1 MAKADEDAPGQAAEG
16 EPAGGRKRSGLLLA
30 LGILGGI
37 LLGGAVMY
45 ILDGSVSTPDEGEEA
60 DPAPVEDAKPPA
72 PAVDLLVVE
81 ARRFSVPL
89 ITEEKDLLGYVWVDL
104 ALEVDGPEDQSYVA
118 ARLSELRDAFLRDLY
133 TRQTADP
140 ERPGALDFDLLQ
152 RRLETVAKRVMG
164 EDRLLAVRIVNAR
177 RVPE

>member
-1 MAKADEDAPGQAAEG
+1 MAKADEDAPDQAAEDA
-16 EPAGGRKRSGLLLA
+16 PAGGRKRSGLLLA

-45 ILDGSVSTPDEGEEA
+45 LLDGSGPASETAGEPAGEE
-60 DPAPVEDAKPPA
+60 ETKPPE

-81 ARRFSVPL
+81 VQRFSVPL
-89 ITEEKDLLGYVWVDL
+89 ITEEKDLLGYVWVDI
-104 ALEVDGPEDQSYVA
+104 AIEVDGPENQSYVS

-152 RRLETVAKRVMG
+152 RRLEAVAKRVMG
-164 EDRLLAVRIVNAR
+164 EERLLAVRIVNAR

>member
-1 MAKADEDAPGQAAEG
+1 MAKADEDAPDQAEDAET
-16 EPAGGRKRSGLLLA
+16 ASGRKRSGLLLA

-45 ILDGSVSTPDEGEEA
+45 ILDGSDSTPDESEEA
-60 DPAPVEDAKPPA
+60 DSALAEDAKPPA

-81 ARRFSVPL
+81 VRRFSVPL
-89 ITEEKDLLGYVWVDL
+89 ITEDKDLLGYVWVDL
-104 ALEVDGPEDQSYVA
+104 AFEVDGPEDQSYVS

-152 RRLETVAKRVMG
+152 RRLEAVGKQVMG
-164 EDRLLAVRIVNAR
+164 EERLLAVRIINAR